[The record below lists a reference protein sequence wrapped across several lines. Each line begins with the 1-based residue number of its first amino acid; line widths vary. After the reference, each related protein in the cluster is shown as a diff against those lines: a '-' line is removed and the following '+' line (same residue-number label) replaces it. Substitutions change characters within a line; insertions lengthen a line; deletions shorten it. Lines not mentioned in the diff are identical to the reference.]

1 MALKYSEIK
10 CNLTLFN
17 GVEKNRKHV
26 AEHDIFLLL
35 NNGVAF
41 SLECKT
47 FEFVT
52 KDALARLMR
61 LSQSSGQ
68 ISKMIVVIPFF
79 PEIEPVIFEY
89 LMTLY
94 NNVRELGFRVLKFGP
109 TQVEKTF
116 IYKDEEYQNETF
128 EDGLD
133 SLFSAYLK
141 K

>member
-1 MALKYSEIK
+1 
-10 CNLTLFN
+10 
-17 GVEKNRKHV
+17 
-26 AEHDIFLLL
+26 
-35 NNGVAF
+35 
-41 SLECKT
+41 
-47 FEFVT
+47 
-52 KDALARLMR
+52 MR

-79 PEIEPVIFEY
+79 PEMEPIIFEY
-89 LMTLY
+89 LMNLY

-133 SLFSAYLK
+133 ILFNGYIK
-141 K
+141 